1 MRSKELQLFFTA
13 LMFFSRIPCPA
24 WVEYNEENLKRSAK
38 YLPLVG
44 VIIGSLVAIVYW
56 LAHFIFPQSVAILL
70 SMIASLLLTGAF
82 HEDGFADACDGFGGG
97 NDRDSVLRIMQD
109 PRIGSFG
116 AIATVMLLLLKF
128 ETLTHINTALL
139 PATLIAAHALSRFS
153 AISFVYTHDYV
164 RAEGTGKSSHIAQR
178 TNRTDLSL
186 AAVFGLIPLLAF
198 DLVTALFIV
207 GVIAIARWQ
216 MAKYFTKRLGGYS
229 GDCLGM
235 AQQLSE
241 VLIYL
246 CILGTWAFI

>member
-1 MRSKELQLFFTA
+1 MRSKQLQLFFTA

-24 WVEYNEENLKRSAK
+24 WVEYNQENLKGSAK

-44 VIIGSLVAIVYW
+44 IIIGSLVAIVYW

-97 NDRDSVLRIMQD
+97 NNRDSILRIMQD

-116 AIATVMLLLLKF
+116 AVATVMLLLLKF
-128 ETLTHINTALL
+128 ETLTHINSALL
-139 PATLIAAHALSRFS
+139 PTTLIAAHALSRFS
-153 AISFVYTHDYV
+153 AISFLYTHDYV
-164 RAEGTGKSSHIAQR
+164 RAEDTGKSSNIAQR
-178 TNRTDLSL
+178 MNRTDLSL

-198 DLVTALFIV
+198 DLVAALFIV
-207 GVIAIARWQ
+207 GVIAIARWL
-216 MAKYFTKRLGGYS
+216 MARYFTKRLDGYS

-246 CILGTWAFI
+246 CILGWAFI